1 MLRRAFSIT
10 RPSTSR
16 AEASGRPRSWWQRL
30 FTPRERR
37 EDIRH
42 LPPYLL
48 RDIGLSECR
57 VADWKRDLR

>member
-10 RPSTSR
+10 RPSTS
-16 AEASGRPRSWWQRL
+16 EGKPSGRLRLWWRRL
-30 FTPRERR
+30 FTLHDRR

-48 RDIGLSECR
+48 RDIGLSERR
-57 VADWKRDLR
+57 VTDQKRDLR